1 MTDKKLAIA
10 RRAAIVRQCLSPE
23 VRRAQLLDVAERVFG
38 QFGYQGTTIEDI
50 ATAAGVA
57 RDALFSEFRD
67 KDALYLECVRRA
79 RTEFEVAF
87 TQAALSQPEAQ
98 DRVEAG
104 LTAYFRFVQERGWSW
119 DILFGVGAA
128 VAGTVA
134 AEVAA
139 LRFATAERVSL
150 ILRAV
155 QPHLSPQEA
164 SAYAHVVSGAAE
176 QLAKWWRAN
185 QQVPLQ
191 QIVALQM
198 NVVWHG
204 LVAQTDPGAVPPS
217 IGR

>member
-1 MTDKKLAIA
+1 MTDKNLAIA

-23 VRRAQLLDVAERVFG
+23 VRRAQMLDVAERVFG

-57 RDALFSEFRD
+57 RDALYGEFRD
-67 KDALYLECVRRA
+67 KDELYLECARRA
-79 RTEFEVAF
+79 RTELEVAF
-87 TQAALSQPEAQ
+87 TQAALSQPELQ
-98 DRVEAG
+98 DQMEAG
-104 LTAYFRFVQERGWSW
+104 HTAYFRFVQERGWRW

-128 VAGTVA
+128 VAGPVA
-134 AEVAA
+134 AEAAA

-150 ILRAV
+150 ILLAV
-155 QPHLSPQEA
+155 QPHLSQEEA
-164 SAYAHVVSGAAE
+164 AAYAHVVSGAAE

-185 QQVPLQ
+185 QHVSLE
-191 QIVALQM
+191 QIVAYQL

-204 LVAQTDPGAVPPS
+204 LVAQADPGLVAPA